1 MAKRR
6 PKGKWLAGP
15 SALARPAKPCIFRNL
30 TTGRK
35 GRRAFAQMVD
45 GNGTAMASS
54 KTNELTT
61 ERPAPGDDA
70 PERPIQ
76 VPDGGAASRDPG
88 AAQFLETSGLPVSA
102 LLLGLF
108 DQSDD
113 CIKLIDP
120 EGRLQF
126 MNCNGKQAM
135 EIDDFA
141 AVAGRS
147 WDSLWPVDSQEMVR
161 QAIAQAKA
169 GRPMRFEAFC
179 PTAKGTPRWWEVTV
193 SPIPADD
200 GSVAAILSSSRDI
213 TDRKLKEDAL
223 AAVAAEMKHRLRNA
237 YTVGAAVG
245 LAMAKDSPQH
255 RDFANR
261 LATKLV
267 ALADVQA
274 SLVDA
279 NDVALDELVRMTI
292 NAFGASEQAIALGP
306 MPSIRLEE
314 QRAKALVL
322 VLGELATNSLKYGAL
337 SGRGRVAVDASVTD
351 GAMVIEWREEHF
363 GPEDPSTFRSGP
375 GGSGQQLMARML
387 ATIGGTIS
395 SGASDTGYC
404 TTVTIAV

>member
-1 MAKRR
+1 
-6 PKGKWLAGP
+6 
-15 SALARPAKPCIFRNL
+15 
-30 TTGRK
+30 
-35 GRRAFAQMVD
+35 
-45 GNGTAMASS
+45 MASS
-54 KTNELTT
+54 DTQELSM
-61 ERPAPGDDA
+61 ERPSSGDEAPA
-70 PERPIQ
+70 RP
-76 VPDGGAASRDPG
+76 VRLLDGSAGSRDPG
-88 AAQFLETSGLPVSA
+88 AAEFLETSGLPVSA
-102 LLLGLF
+102 LVLGLF

-141 AVAGRS
+141 AVAGCS
-147 WDSLWPVDSQEMVR
+147 WDSLWPADSQNLVR
-161 QAIAQAKA
+161 EAVAQATN
-169 GRPMRFEAFC
+169 GQLMRFEAFC

-223 AAVAAEMKHRLRNA
+223 AAIAAEMKHRLRNA

-245 LAMAKDSPQH
+245 LAMAKGSPQH

-274 SLVDA
+274 SLVEA
-279 NDVALDELVRMTI
+279 NDVALDELVGMTV
-292 NAFGASEQAIALGP
+292 NAFGTSEQAIAVSA
-306 MPSIRLEE
+306 MPSIRLDE

-337 SGRGRVAVDASVTD
+337 SGRGTVAVHASIAD
-351 GAMVIEWREEHF
+351 GAMVLEWREEHF
-363 GPEDPSTFRSGP
+363 GREEPSTFR
-375 GGSGQQLMARML
+375 GGSGGAGQQLMARML
-387 ATIGGTIS
+387 ATVGGTIS
-395 SGASDTGYC
+395 SGAWDEGYC
-404 TTVTIAV
+404 TTVTIAL